1 VSVAQ
6 SLAHGPFSRVNDI
19 RVCVIGAGTMGSG
32 IAAHLANIGFQVSL
46 LDRSA
51 VSAQEAFE
59 RARKAR
65 PPHFMVSDTPGQV
78 RLGSIEQ
85 DLHWLRD
92 AHWVCE
98 AIFEDMQAKQELY
111 GLIEPFLSAEA
122 MISTNTSGLEI
133 SLLAEGRSESFRKR
147 FHGTHFFNPPRYL
160 KLLELIPTPE
170 TDPGV
175 IEQMVAF
182 LEGPVARRVV
192 VAKDTPG
199 FIANRYGMWSMIHTV
214 HVAEKLQL
222 TCEEVDAI
230 TGPFLGRPRTGSFR
244 LNDLVGIDI
253 MKNIADNLFARCAH
267 DPRRGDLKLPPS
279 MEVLLERG
287 WLGDK
292 SGQGYYRREGK
303 ELMAID
309 LQTFAY
315 RQRREPELPT
325 LTELAKLPLGER
337 IRTALERKDPVG
349 DFLREQL
356 IPSLKYANS
365 IKEEISH
372 SVEDFDRV
380 MKWGFGWDVGPFE
393 LIDAIGAQNLGMLET
408 RYYENG
414 TVRNW
419 SGEWV
424 ERRDEPQ
431 FSTITEHPLID
442 RRETFNVRD
451 LGDGIHAVALTT
463 KMGVLSPAAV
473 RELTAFF
480 EAFDG
485 RAVLTSESR
494 SFSAGFDLTFVLAQA
509 EADDWQT
516 LDDALYDLQM
526 LSQLL
531 GQKRVVAAIFGHCLG
546 AGLEVAL
553 GCPQIIAAAET
564 QIGLPEARVGLIPA
578 GSGCARTH
586 LRHQSS
592 AKELAEAIIR
602 LTQGTIAA
610 NADEARKIGYLRE
623 GDVTQYGADRLI
635 FDAKRLAATVEP
647 TSLQTWVNPEG
658 PVNGMVD
665 RAQEEL
671 IAKGELSEFDEII
684 GDKLKM
690 VCGKSQSF
698 EQALGLERQEFEELC
713 RQPLTH
719 ARIKHM
725 LETGKPLRN

>member
-1 VSVAQ
+1 
-6 SLAHGPFSRVNDI
+6 
-19 RVCVIGAGTMGSG
+19 MGSG

-51 VSAQEAFE
+51 GAAQEAFD
-59 RARKAR
+59 RAKKAK
-65 PPHFMVSDTPGQV
+65 PPHFMVPETAGQV
-78 RLGSIEQ
+78 RLGSIEH
-85 DLHWLRD
+85 DLHWIKN

-98 AIFEDMQAKQELY
+98 AIFEDMRAKKELY
-111 GLIEPFLSAEA
+111 ALIEDQLAPDA

-133 SLLAEGRSESFRKR
+133 SLLAEGRTDSFRRR

-170 TDPGV
+170 TDPAV
-175 IEQMVAF
+175 IQQMVEF

-230 TGPFLGRPRTGSFR
+230 TGSFLGRPRTGSFR

-253 MKNIADNLFARCAH
+253 MKNIADNLYERCSH
-267 DPRRGDLKLPPS
+267 DPRRGDLKMPQS

-292 SGQGYYRREGK
+292 TGQGYYRREGK

-325 LTELAKLPLGER
+325 LTELAKVPLGER

-349 DFLREQL
+349 EFLREQL
-356 IPSLKYANS
+356 VPSLKYANA

-380 MKWGFGWDVGPFE
+380 MKWGFGWEAGPFE
-393 LIDAIGAQNLGMLET
+393 MIDAIGAQNLGMLET
-408 RYYENG
+408 AFYEGGTQRSWNG
-414 TVRNW
+414 DY
-419 SGEWV
+419 V
-424 ERRDEPQ
+424 ERAKEPQ
-431 FSTITEHPLID
+431 FANIAEHYLLD
-442 RRETFNVRD
+442 QHETFNLRD
-451 LGDGIHAVALTT
+451 LGDGVTAVALTT
-463 KMGVLSPAAV
+463 KMGVLSPRAIQ
-473 RELTAFF
+473 ELTSFF
-480 EAFDG
+480 DTFDG
-485 RAVLTSESR
+485 RAVLTSEAR
-494 SFSAGFDLTFVLAQA
+494 SFSAGFDLTFVLTQA

-516 LDDALYDLQM
+516 LDNALYDLQM

-531 GQKRVVAAIFGHCLG
+531 SEKRVVAAVFGHCLG

-564 QIGLPEARVGLIPA
+564 QIGLPEARVGLIPS
-578 GSGCARTH
+578 GSGCARMH
-586 LRHQSS
+586 LRHQGS

-602 LTQGTIAA
+602 LTLGTVAG
-610 NADEARKIGYLRE
+610 NADEARKLGYLRV
-623 GDVTQYGADRLI
+623 GDVTQYHPDRML
-635 FDAKRLAATVEP
+635 FDAKLLAETVEP
-647 TSLQTWVNPEG
+647 LPQVAWINPEG
-658 PVNGMVD
+658 PLVGMVD

-671 IAKGELSEFDEII
+671 KARGELSEFDEII

-690 VCGKSQSF
+690 VCGKAQSY

-725 LETGKPLRN
+725 LETGKPLKN